1 MSSNSPH
8 ILRDFDA
15 AITALRN
22 DVLAMAAKT
31 RFNLEAAVKSVLER
45 NSEGANAVIA
55 DDDEV
60 DELERSIDRL
70 GMDILTRF
78 RPVASDLRLV
88 ISSMK
93 IAMNL
98 ERVSDHAT
106 SIAKRARKLSDNS
119 ELPDANLIEPLYT
132 LADQLLRDAIASY
145 SDHNAGLGASLHV
158 RDKELDALHKQATAV
173 FSNRIDSAA
182 ANGRSQDYVHLILIV
197 RSLERVGDL
206 AVNIGEDAVYLEAAR
221 DLRHEKDRSLGE
233 GSGI

>member
-1 MSSNSPH
+1 MSNQAPH

-15 AITALRN
+15 AINALRG
-22 DVLAMAAKT
+22 DVLSMAAKT
-31 RFNLEAAVKSVLER
+31 RFNLESAINAVLER
-45 NSEGANAVIA
+45 NPEAANAVIA

-60 DELERSIDRL
+60 DDLERRIDRL

-106 SIAKRARKLSDNS
+106 SIAKRAKKISDNS

-132 LADQLLRDAIASY
+132 LADQLLRDAIAAY
-145 SDHNAGLGASLHV
+145 SDNNAKLGAALHV
-158 RDKELDALHKQATAV
+158 RDKELDRLHKQATAT
-173 FSNRIDSAA
+173 FTARIDAA
-182 ANGRSQDYVHLILIV
+182 TGGSEDYLHFILIV

-206 AVNIGEDAVYLEAAR
+206 SVNIGEDAVYLEAAR
-221 DLRHEKDRSLGE
+221 DLRHEKDRSLSDE
-233 GSGI
+233 SGI